1 MASKKIYSPPVLDKI
16 HEIEDWLRE
25 IEIWQCVTDIEEKK
39 QGPVVYLSLPDKI
52 RKSCNISVSDL
63 NKDNGLN
70 TLITKIKTLY
80 AKDINAL
87 AYMAYDQF
95 ENFKRPDEMT
105 IVDYINE
112 FERLNNKIRQFDMVL
127 PTGVLAYKVLNNANI
142 SSEKKQLIRA
152 TVVSLTYENM
162 TKQLK
167 AIYDSSANSSA
178 NELVD
183 IKSEPVY
190 YANKHEFVNE
200 TPKDSLSFINS
211 RNSRIFSN
219 TRNRNRYAKQ
229 SNSTSENYDKFGQ
242 KTNQLDKSGRISR
255 CVICKSIYHWA
266 NDCPNKVQDT
276 SDDVNITLFSQEMH
290 ECYMTKFVGETLNCA
305 VLDSGCTK
313 NVCGESWLTNYL
325 DTLTESDR
333 SKVVVE
339 KSSNSF
345 RFGNG
350 KSLNSEKMVTFPA
363 QIGKEDIMIKSD
375 VIDSDLPLLL
385 SKSTM
390 KKANV
395 KTDFSNDV
403 VNMLICL
410 ICLICLM

>member
-16 HEIEDWLRE
+16 DEIADWLRE

-39 QGPVVYLSLPDKI
+39 QGPVVYLSLTDKI
-52 RKSCNISVSDL
+52 RKSCNNISVSDL

-142 SSEKKQLIRA
+142 SLEKKQLIRA
-152 TVVSLTYENM
+152 TVVSLTYENI
-162 TKQLK
+162 TKQLT

-200 TPKDSLSFINS
+200 TPKDSRNFINS

-242 KTNQLDKSGRISR
+242 KTNLLDKSGRISR

-385 SKSTM
+385 SKSAM
-390 KKANV
+390 SKCKN
-395 KTDFSNDV
+395 
-403 VNMLICL
+403 
-410 ICLICLM
+410 

>member
-1 MASKKIYSPPVLDKI
+1 MASKKIYSPPVFDKI
-16 HEIEDWLRE
+16 DEIEDWLRE

-39 QGPVVYLSLPDKI
+39 QGPVMYLSLPDKI
-52 RKSCNISVSDL
+52 RKSCNDISVSDL

-142 SSEKKQLIRA
+142 SLEKKQLIRA
-152 TVVSLTYENM
+152 TVVSLTYENI
-162 TKQLK
+162 TKQLT

-200 TPKDSLSFINS
+200 TPKDSRNFINS

-242 KTNQLDKSGRISR
+242 KTNLLDKSGRISR

-385 SKSTM
+385 SKSAM
-390 KKANV
+390 SKCKN
-395 KTDFSNDV
+395 
-403 VNMLICL
+403 
-410 ICLICLM
+410 